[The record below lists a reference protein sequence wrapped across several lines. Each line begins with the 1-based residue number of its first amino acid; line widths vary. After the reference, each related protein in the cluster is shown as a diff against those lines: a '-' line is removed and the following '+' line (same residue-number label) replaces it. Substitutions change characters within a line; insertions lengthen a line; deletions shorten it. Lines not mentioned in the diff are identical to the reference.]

1 MELQQ
6 YQRLLLQQALH
17 VMACDGHVDAR
28 EIDQFRRLTG
38 TTHYFDELDVE
49 QDVTETIQ
57 ILEDRGPAAV
67 DDALEQLRSAD
78 LSERQRFRLLE
89 ILLDVVHAD
98 DSIEAEECHYLQ
110 RTRDVLGIP
119 IADVAAH
126 FPTRFSAFV
135 PGAGD
140 SFVAG
145 TRFRLPDVLPDVSD
159 LIPSWDEEAA
169 SDS

>member
-28 EIDQFRRLTG
+28 EIDEFRRLTG
-38 TTHYFDELDVE
+38 TTPYFDELDVE
-49 QDVTETIQ
+49 QEVTEALQT
-57 ILEDRGPAAV
+57 LEERGPAAV
-67 DDALEQLRSAD
+67 EDSLEQLRSED
-78 LSERQRFRLLE
+78 LSDRQRLRLLE
-89 ILLDVVHAD
+89 ILLHVVHAD
-98 DSIEAEECHYLQ
+98 DSIEAEECEYLQ
-110 RTRDVLGIP
+110 RTRDALGIP

-126 FPTRFSAFV
+126 FPTRFSVFV

-145 TRFRLPDVLPDVSD
+145 TPFRLPDVLPDVSD
-159 LIPSWDEEAA
+159 LVRS
-169 SDS
+169 